1 MRGDFGPM
9 WATFAFSEDDR
20 HYDGE
25 VNDPMALGALWSGS
39 GRSGVAIDLGRIVA
53 PALVIEGGNDD
64 PDVAKTVADAL
75 NVKLHVIPGLD
86 HLQAFSRLDLVMP
99 LVLAFLEPLGL

>member
-1 MRGDFGPM
+1 MPPCRRRTG
-9 WATFAFSEDDR
+9 ATPAT
-20 HYDGE
+20 
-25 VNDPMALGALWSGS
+25 
-39 GRSGVAIDLGRIVA
+39 GRSGIAIDLGHIVA
-53 PALVIEGGNDD
+53 PALVIEGGDDD

-75 NVKLHVIPGLD
+75 SAKLDVIPGLD